1 VVAVREVPDCG
12 NAPRKEV
19 LRDIVIGLAE
29 RDANAV
35 GALLADDVR
44 WWLVGDTELVGAD
57 AVRDWVTGLPE
68 AAELAFDALMTHG
81 RLAGVD
87 GTVTTADGVQ
97 EAFCHVLHFAGAA
110 KSAKIVRVR
119 SYRRTSR

>member
-1 VVAVREVPDCG
+1 MVAVREVPDCG

-19 LRDIVIGLAE
+19 LRDLVIGLAE
-29 RDANAV
+29 RDADAV
-35 GALLADDVR
+35 VALLADDVR
-44 WWLVGDTELVGAD
+44 WSLVGDTELVGAD
-57 AVRDWVTGLPE
+57 AVRDWIAGLPE
-68 AAELAFDALMTHG
+68 ADELAFEALMTHG

-87 GTVTTADGVQ
+87 GTVTTADGAR

-110 KSAKIVRVR
+110 KAAKIIRVR

>member
-1 VVAVREVPDCG
+1 VVAVREAPDCG

-19 LRDIVIGLAE
+19 LRDLVIGLAE
-29 RDANAV
+29 ADADAV
-35 GALLADDVR
+35 VGLLAEDVR
-44 WWLVGDTELVGAD
+44 WSLVGDAELVGAN
-57 AVRDWVTGLPE
+57 AVRDWVAGLPAADELVFE
-68 AAELAFDALMTHG
+68 ALLTHG

-87 GTVTTADGVQ
+87 GAVIGPDGAQ

-110 KSAKIVRVR
+110 KTAKIVRVR